1 MLLVSFL
8 KFDTTAAQGMQPHA
22 SVAVPAYG
30 PGLALLVNQGTLAQP
45 DLGQQLLVAAIDSF
59 EFDAAVY

>member
-1 MLLVSFL
+1 
-8 KFDTTAAQGMQPHA
+8 MQPHA

-30 PGLALLVNQGTLAQP
+30 PGLSLLVNQGTLAQP
-45 DLGQQLLVAAIDSF
+45 DFGQQLLVAARDGL